1 MYQVKMT
8 EKSRLELATISL
20 SVADLR
26 ILKPVITYGLPETLS
41 RELRNVLQELVCRSA
56 SPIIR
61 GWI

>member
-1 MYQVKMT
+1 MYQVKIT

-26 ILKPVITYGLPETLS
+26 ILNPVVTMGLPKTLS
-41 RELRNVLQELVCRSA
+41 QELRDVLQEFVCRST
-56 SPIIR
+56 SSIIR